1 MPTGS
6 DAFYAEGMSAEYDFL
21 GRLYHVGGDWVFK
34 PRQPVFP
41 SLHDH
46 RHPDR

>member
-21 GRLYHVGGDWVFK
+21 GRLYHVGGGS
-34 PRQPVFP
+34 R
-41 SLHDH
+41 
-46 RHPDR
+46 